1 MRFIFTFFCLF
12 IFVTKTFSQ
21 IPNIRERSSKIT
33 SENTLDDTSKTFIDD
48 FILKKISS
56 SSDEKKLI
64 PSDLIDASYYDYF
77 SKQIKL
83 TKKNLKKEIE
93 QQKAFLKKNKN
104 LETLLNQKVD
114 SLSLFKSNIT
124 KIKDSIKV
132 FRLIKN
138 KIARIAPSRSWL
150 PTISTRGRENTF
162 NSLYSKDDDDALYF
176 ANDAS
181 LLINNDGAIVKSE
194 ITSAYLGPLR
204 IGFGTIITNSNSET
218 DDTSNDND
226 GTQDNDSDQNAAFQR
241 LIAGGGNTFLNVEL
255 PLFFYKDNR
264 FLFYLNSN
272 ARFALEISEFSND
285 VDTTTGNGSLNSNF
299 YASVSTDDDKFNFFF
314 YANLGWYFGSN
325 EFYNRLN
332 IVDEKAFSFGELTAG
347 VTISRNLKFAL
358 TFNTFGSE
366 ENLRSGNVLIGAQ
379 ILPELFRK
387 D

>member
-12 IFVTKTFSQ
+12 VFATKTFSQ

-33 SENTLDDTSKTFIDD
+33 SENTPDDTHKKIIEILIKQEDTSSTNKEILNSSIVIDD
-48 FILKKISS
+48 
-56 SSDEKKLI
+56 
-64 PSDLIDASYYDYF
+64 SYYDYF
-77 SKQIKL
+77 SKKIKK
-83 TKKNLKKEIE
+83 TKKDLKEVIKKQET
-93 QQKAFLKKNKN
+93 FLENSSDLGILSGKKN
-104 LETLLNQKVD
+104 E
-114 SLSLFKSNIT
+114 SLTSFKSKIT
-124 KIKDSIKV
+124 ELKSSLKDLLS
-132 FRLIKN
+132 IKN
-138 KIARIAPSRSWL
+138 KIARIAPPRSWL
-150 PTISTRGRENTF
+150 PTTSIRGRENTF

-387 D
+387 K